1 MLHRLKA
8 RTFTKTEIGLLALG
22 AFLVVAALAAVGVP
36 SIITRHTERVERTT
50 TQEVPVPVVPQPE
63 VTKHKPQ
70 KTKIA
75 TKKEVIEL
83 RQEILKKI
91 QTARTIVHSEV
102 TRWCLAHDNCKG
114 DTGPQG
120 ARGTTGADGQDGKDA
135 PVSKTEKGELDSA
148 VLNLVDNA
156 LSGAEA
162 ALGELL
168 TRVNSLTG
176 RVTILERILGALCRV
191 LTPGRC

>member
-1 MLHRLKA
+1 MLHRLKS
-8 RTFTKTEIGLLALG
+8 RSFTKTEIGLLALG

-36 SIITRHTERVERTT
+36 SIMTRHTERVERTT
-50 TQEVPVPVVPQPE
+50 TQKVPVPVAPPEQTKPQPH
-63 VTKHKPQ
+63 V
-70 KTKIA
+70 TKIA
-75 TKKEVIEL
+75 TKREIIEL

-120 ARGTTGADGQDGKDA
+120 ARGTDGADGQDGKDV
-135 PVSKTEKGELDSA
+135 PVSKTSKDELDSA

-156 LSGAEA
+156 LSGVETAV
-162 ALGELL
+162 GELL

-176 RVTILERILGALCRV
+176 RVTLLERILVALCRV